1 MDEKE
6 SIKPRSNRP
15 HEEDI
20 HFEISFY
27 ESLLQKDP
35 NFIDALIP
43 LAENY
48 TRVGRYEDGLK
59 IDLKLAELLPNEP
72 TIHYNLAC
80 SYSLLNKITQAAEAL
95 KKALTLGYKDFEH
108 IQEDPDLSNL
118 RAQPDYQEIKKDFFK
133 MI

>member
-1 MDEKE
+1 MSEKE
-6 SIKPRSNRP
+6 SIKPRSNRS

-20 HFEISFY
+20 NFEISFY

-35 NFIDALIP
+35 GFIDALIP

-48 TRVGRYEDGLK
+48 TRAGRYEDGLK
-59 IDLKLAELLPNEP
+59 IDLKLSELLPKDP

-80 SYSLLNKITQAAEAL
+80 SYSLLNKIPEAVETL

-108 IQEDPDLSNL
+108 MKEDPDLSNL
-118 RAQPDYQEIKKDFFK
+118 RSHPDYQELKKDFFK
-133 MI
+133 II